1 MPEPFITLTGVAAP
15 LLEND
20 INTDQVA
27 PVMREHRSSIHAD
40 YARNLFYRRRFGED
54 GKENPDFLLNQPA
67 YRQAKILVT
76 GDNFGCGSS
85 RESAVWAMTAYGIR
99 CVVAR
104 SFADIYRENCLKNG
118 LLPVTFAPDQ
128 AKAFEALVLKTAGA
142 APFDV
147 DLTRQIIRGPDG
159 STFKFDI
166 APGER
171 TALLEGLDDIGLTLK
186 HRDEIAN
193 WEQRVRGERPWL
205 QDLSR
210 S

>member
-1 MPEPFITLTGVAAP
+1 MPEPFVTLTGVAAP
-15 LLEND
+15 LLESD

-27 PVMREHRSSIHAD
+27 PVMREHRTSIHAD
-40 YARNLFYRRRFGED
+40 YALNLFYRRRFGED
-54 GKENPDFLLNQPA
+54 GKENADFVLNQPA

-85 RESAVWAMTAYGIR
+85 RESAVWAMTAFGVR

-128 AKAFEALVLKTAGA
+128 ARAFEALVLETAGG

-147 DLTRQIIRGPDG
+147 DLTRQTIRGPDG
-159 STFKFDI
+159 STFQFDI

-193 WEQRVRGERPWL
+193 WERRVRGERPWL
-205 QDLSR
+205 QELSR

>member
-1 MPEPFITLTGVAAP
+1 MPEPFTTLIGAAAP

-27 PVMREHRSSIHAD
+27 PVMREHRKSIHAD
-40 YARNLFYRRRFGED
+40 YALNLFYRRRFGED
-54 GKENPDFLLNQPA
+54 GKENPDFVLNRPQ

-85 RESAVWAMTAYGIR
+85 RESAVWAMTAFGIR
-99 CVVAR
+99 CIVAR

-128 AKAFEALVLKTAGA
+128 AAAFEAQVAKVDGG
-142 APFDV
+142 APFSA
-147 DLTRQIIRGPDG
+147 DLVKQTIRCPDG
-159 STFKFDI
+159 TEFRFDI
-166 APGER
+166 ATGER

-186 HRDEIAN
+186 HRDAIAD
-193 WEQRVRGERPWL
+193 WEQRVRNERPWL
-205 QDLSR
+205 QELSR
-210 S
+210 R

>member
-1 MPEPFITLTGVAAP
+1 MPEPFTTLTGVAAP

-27 PVMREHRSSIHAD
+27 PIMREHRNSLHAD
-40 YARNLFYRRRFGED
+40 YALNLFYRRRFGED
-54 GKENPDFLLNQPA
+54 GKENPDFVLNQA
-67 YRQAKILVT
+67 QYRQAKILVT

-99 CVVAR
+99 CIVAR

-118 LLPVTFAPDQ
+118 LLPVTLAPDQ
-128 AKAFEALVLKTAGA
+128 ARAFEELVLETAGG
-142 APFDV
+142 APLSV
-147 DLTRQIIRGPDG
+147 DLPQQMVRGPG
-159 STFKFDI
+159 GAEFRFDI
-166 APGER
+166 APGEK

-186 HRDEIAN
+186 HRDAIAA

-205 QDLSR
+205 QEVIR
-210 S
+210 H